1 MDIFLL
7 LNERESQGLVP
18 EALLVITKMLTKAIP
33 VMKCTQMRISIHL
46 E

>member
-7 LNERESQGLVP
+7 IKERASQGLVP
-18 EALLVITKMLTKAIP
+18 EALLVITKMLMKAIP

-46 E
+46 K